1 MPARPVHCW
10 ICGSN
15 ATSAWKP
22 PSLDRP
28 LTPEDLQITDDHYG
42 MTLALRRCSC
52 CQFIFADS
60 DDLDRLTGL
69 YEQLS
74 DPGYVDG
81 QLSRAPQM
89 RWILQQ
95 AMQKV
100 PNASSLLDIGAG
112 AGLLVA
118 EASRRGLLAI
128 GVEPSR
134 SLVDS
139 ARQVNGVDLIQG
151 LFPHPQLAG
160 RKFDVISLVDVIE
173 HVTDPVQ
180 MLRECAAALSADGVL
195 IVVTPDVGSL
205 AAQVMGTRWWH
216 FRLAHVGY
224 FNKTSIGRAAD
235 EAGLFAIGVCR
246 ATRFFRVG
254 YVVERLS
261 RYVPVGWLNRLARR
275 REVVRRLFERVIPLN
290 THDSLGLFLQPSK
303 NAVLMDGRTRQD
315 AGA

>member
-1 MPARPVHCW
+1 MRCW

-15 ATSAWKP
+15 TTSAWKP

-42 MTLALRRCSC
+42 RTLALRRCSC

-60 DDLDRLTGL
+60 DDLDRLTAL
-69 YEQLS
+69 YEQLA
-74 DPGYVDG
+74 DPGYVES

-95 AMQKV
+95 VMQTV

-118 EASRRGLLAI
+118 EALRRGLLAI

-134 SLVDS
+134 SLVES

-173 HVTDPVQ
+173 HITDPVQ

-195 IVVTPDVGSL
+195 IIVTPDVGSL
-205 AAQVMGTRWWH
+205 VAQVLGMRWWH

-224 FNKTSIGRAAD
+224 FNRTSISRAAA
-235 EAGLFAIGVCR
+235 EAGLFAVGVCR
-246 ATRFFRVG
+246 ATWFFRVS
-254 YVVERLS
+254 YVVERLG
-261 RYVPVGWLNRLARR
+261 RYLPIGWLNRLAQRR
-275 REVVRRLFERVIPLN
+275 KVLRRLFERVIPLN
-290 THDSLGLFLQPSK
+290 THDSLGLFLQRSK
-303 NAVLMDGRTRQD
+303 NEP
-315 AGA
+315 